1 RVIVDPAYNPTNHNF
16 DAALLVLSTPT
27 SAPTIRLAGAADHG
41 LVSAGTDSA
50 IAGWGETSAGS
61 DITDVLQWAET
72 VVQSAA
78 YCNQFTA
85 TIAPGAQPCAVNYP
99 FNDTSTCNGDS
110 GGPLL
115 ATDTAGKPV
124 EIGIT
129 SYGPIDC
136 DTYSASYYTAV
147 PSISAWAA
155 GQINAA

>member
-1 RVIVDPAYNPTNHNF
+1 
-16 DAALLVLSTPT
+16 
-27 SAPTIRLAGAADHG
+27 
-41 LVSAGTDSA
+41 A

-61 DITDVLQWAET
+61 DITNVLQWAET
-72 VVQSAA
+72 VVQSPA

-85 TIAPGAQPCAVNYP
+85 TYAPGVQLCAVNYP

-115 ATDTAGKPV
+115 ANDTTGTPV

-129 SYGPIDC
+129 SYGPVDC

-147 PSISAWAA
+147 PSISAWAT
-155 GQINAA
+155 GQINAANPAPAPAPPPSVTPSTPGPKTSSGPKRPSLPRMTLATAR